1 MKATSQSGAIEIT
14 LNHNFLVTRIVTK
27 GDAVTTVDQDKQ
39 TVNVA
44 CNGESVL
51 VDYPSRTVT
60 GGLNAPEV
68 KPEAPEAPQPVMPTK
83 RAMDQFISDLQASHR
98 LSTGELPIMGMGI
111 ATVDSNGVIKL
122 IDALTV

>member
-68 KPEAPEAPQPVMPTK
+68 KPEAPQPVMPTK

>member
-60 GGLNAPEV
+60 GGNDAPEV
-68 KPEAPEAPQPVMPTK
+68 KQEAPQPVMPTK
-83 RAMDQFISDLQASHR
+83 RAMEQFISDMQASHR

-122 IDALTV
+122 IDGFTA